1 MQGISWNFLIN
12 VSKENEISG
21 FVAFD
26 DEINDVIK
34 FQKENSVIQQDLNS
48 TIEEAVIHLIRYAN
62 QAIKQNSK
70 KFVISN
76 DADVA
81 VLVLYYM
88 EKLIKKGLQILLI
101 RYDTIDHTIY
111 LSIHIMYE
119 VMGANFCADF

>member
-1 MQGISWNFLIN
+1 M
-12 VSKENEISG
+12 
-21 FVAFD
+21 
-26 DEINDVIK
+26 
-34 FQKENSVIQQDLNS
+34 IQQDLNS

>member
-48 TIEEAVIHLIRYAN
+48 TTEEAVIHLIRYAN

-101 RYDTIDHTIY
+101 RYDTIDHTTY

>member
-1 MQGISWNFLIN
+1 M
-12 VSKENEISG
+12 
-21 FVAFD
+21 
-26 DEINDVIK
+26 
-34 FQKENSVIQQDLNS
+34 IQQDLNS

-101 RYDTIDHTIY
+101 RYDTIDHTTY
-111 LSIHIMYE
+111 LSIHSMYE